1 MRNSPTELSQKVKND
16 QRIHELEDRL
26 IEMINFEEQR
36 EKNWIKMN
44 RASETVGQHQAYM
57 QNGSTKMKG
66 ERKGQQNFF
75 QEIMAENSKFEE
87 NINLDT
93 SEVQ

>member
-36 EKNWIKMN
+36 EKN
-44 RASETVGQHQAYM
+44 
-57 QNGSTKMKG
+57 
-66 ERKGQQNFF
+66 
-75 QEIMAENSKFEE
+75 
-87 NINLDT
+87 
-93 SEVQ
+93 